1 MIRLAS
7 ASRSMYGVP
16 STVTPGSPLRNV
28 FALARP
34 RPKRRQA
41 ELPLEDPGPG
51 EELLVVPSGRVNTKR
66 LRVDLVDSHVDVLV
80 LGVAVT
86 HSDVLMFGKPQSID
100 EFVDNL
106 LELPSFEAP
115 IIGVK

>member
-1 MIRLAS
+1 VGALLGFAIDGSLGNPFSGARL
-7 ASRSMYGVP
+7 R
-16 STVTPGSPLRNV
+16 L
-28 FALARP
+28 
-34 RPKRRQA
+34 KRYQA
-41 ELPLEDPGPG
+41 ELPLEGPGPG
-51 EELLVVPSGRVNTKR
+51 EQLLVVPSGRVNTKR

-86 HSDVLMFGKPQSID
+86 HSDVLMFGKSQSID